1 MMMGRKAAIKILDKN
16 SDQGGTIMFASLRYL
31 NPQPLTTNPVAISI
45 ALLTLLSLG
54 VAPRAIANPIP
65 TSNAAVGAIAQTAP
79 DINTS
84 VTREY
89 EPAVIYL
96 PDPTTQELVPQSVL
110 VTSDAP
116 AAMAVGQIVEAYQGQ
131 DVGIAGYD
139 VSVNPQE
146 REAEVNFELEPNQS
160 SEAFQ
165 SLSSANQYS
174 LFEAI
179 RETLLTQPMYGVDK
193 VIFQAND
200 STFDI

>member
-1 MMMGRKAAIKILDKN
+1 M
-16 SDQGGTIMFASLRYL
+16 
-31 NPQPLTTNPVAISI
+31 
-45 ALLTLLSLG
+45 
-54 VAPRAIANPIP
+54 
-65 TSNAAVGAIAQTAP
+65 
-79 DINTS
+79 
-84 VTREY
+84 
-89 EPAVIYL
+89 
-96 PDPTTQELVPQSVL
+96 
-110 VTSDAP
+110 
-116 AAMAVGQIVEAYQGQ
+116 
-131 DVGIAGYD
+131 
-139 VSVNPQE
+139 SVNPQE